1 MSDDLAA
8 TLRALVE
15 RLDALDIAHMLVG
28 SVAALA
34 HGRSRSTQD
43 FDVVIDVER
52 DSLLALVQA
61 LDPERFYVSEEA
73 AIEALTRWS
82 SFNVIDLA
90 TGWKVD
96 LIPLKPRPFSRREFS
111 RRQSMSVFDIEVC
124 VASVEDV
131 VLAKLEWSKRAGG
144 SARQL
149 EDVRELVSLWG
160 DRLDCDYVAAGAA
173 ELGVV
178 DAWSEAA
185 RANPAAEDE

>member
-8 TLRALVE
+8 TLRALIE
-15 RLDALDIAHMLVG
+15 QLDALDIRHMLVG

-34 HGRSRSTQD
+34 HGRGRSTQD
-43 FDVVIDVER
+43 FDLVIDVEH
-52 DSLLALVQA
+52 DSLLALVRA
-61 LDPERFYVSEEA
+61 LEPDRFYVSEEA

-82 SFNVIDLA
+82 SFNAIDLA

-131 VLAKLEWSKRAGG
+131 VLTKLEWSERAGG

-149 EDVRELVSLWG
+149 EDVRELVRIWG
-160 DRLDCDYVAAGAA
+160 DRLDRDYIAAGAT

-178 DAWSEAA
+178 DAWSEVAGV
-185 RANPAAEDE
+185 NPAAEDQ